1 MEIEFFYKSSNTVI
15 DGDYVVFH
23 GEVFEYCD
31 GILEEAVSVGWRV
44 PEYDAAY
51 AEARDLATVL
61 HRIHY
66 STDSPNFELCDTAAG
81 IMTQI
86 DNMVSGLGRRDELVE
101 QVAKMRGII
110 EERESTIDQLDYQ
123 GRVNAHDLEGEHCA
137 KCKIS
142 NSWLTSDCLG
152 RPVTEA
158 EMIGV
163 ANGLDFNNGEWG
175 DL

>member
-1 MEIEFFYKSSNTVI
+1 MKIEFFYKSSNTVI
-15 DGDYVVFH
+15 DGDFAVLH
-23 GEVFEYCD
+23 GDVFEYVD

-51 AEARDLATVL
+51 AAARDLAAIL
-61 HRIHY
+61 HRVHY
-66 STDSPNFELCDTAAG
+66 GKETLAFEQDAAD
-81 IMTQI
+81 IISQI
-86 DNMVSGLGRRDELVE
+86 DNMVAGLGRRDELVD
-101 QVAKMRGII
+101 QVAKLRGVI
-110 EERESTIDQLDYQ
+110 EEREATIDQLDYQ

-158 EMIGV
+158 ELIGV
-163 ANGLDFNNGEWG
+163 ANGLDYNNGEWG